1 MFQPFGSDLCWG
13 CYTSTSATVGRNH
26 FDNVLGENPPVLCT
40 ERTPK
45 RARSECLELI
55 KHAVATPF
63 CTPFCHM
70 TKCTNTSQT
79 SWKWWVWPSFAFW
92 ISWHHQ
98 DTNFQ
103 QLLFFL
109 SWFEYFPTKSSCL
122 GWLCAQNAPGVGSHV
137 THPSFWTLLSLSF
150 LFQKNGQT
158 SQYHRVTTSYLF
170 KSNNKQ
176 KMCWLIWLL
185 GCVSKHL
192 NSFFNASQRWAG
204 DSNPSILRSRW
215 SSPPI
220 FGISGIIGTSSLAP
234 QVLDLWIFGTR
245 QIPINKIHANAHIW
259 MIHCIIASNVF
270 TIWVCIHVYTC
281 NLYVY
286 CISIKK

>member
-1 MFQPFGSDLCWG
+1 MFWVKTLQC
-13 CYTSTSATVGRNH
+13 SALKG
-26 FDNVLGENPPVLCT
+26 PPK
-40 ERTPK
+40 ER
-45 RARSECLELI
+45 RSECLELI

-192 NSFFNASQRWAG
+192 NSFLTRRRDGLEIPTRRYYDRADPAPRFSGSAG
-204 DSNPSILRSRW
+204 SSGLHLWHLRCW
-215 SSPPI
+215 
-220 FGISGIIGTSSLAP
+220 ISGSLGQDRFP
-234 QVLDLWIFGTR
+234 STKSMQMHTFEWSTVL
-245 QIPINKIHANAHIW
+245 
-259 MIHCIIASNVF
+259 
-270 TIWVCIHVYTC
+270 
-281 NLYVY
+281 
-286 CISIKK
+286 

>member
-1 MFQPFGSDLCWG
+1 MFPPFGSDLCWG
-13 CYTSTSATVGRNH
+13 CYTSTSTTVGRNH
-26 FDNVLGENPPVLCT
+26 FDHVLGENPPVLCT
-40 ERTPK
+40 GRTPK
-45 RARSECLELI
+45 RAHSACLELI

-63 CTPFCHM
+63 CRM
-70 TKCTNTSQT
+70 TKCTNTPQT
-79 SWKWWVWPSFAFW
+79 SSKWWVHALLLFW

-103 QLLFFL
+103 QLLFACPGL
-109 SWFEYFPTKSSCL
+109 NIFPQSHPVLDWTLCTK
-122 GWLCAQNAPGVGSHV
+122 NAPEVGSHV

-150 LFQKNGQT
+150 LLQKNGQT

-176 KMCWLIWLL
+176 KVCWLIWLL

-245 QIPINKIHANAHIW
+245 QIPINKIDANAHIW

-286 CISIKK
+286 YCISIKK